1 MIDKREYALQK
12 WTHCKIWGCTV
23 CPTDSYDSM
32 AKCIV
37 CRKNEEREK
46 NKKSYWDRNK
56 GY

>member
-1 MIDKREYALQK
+1 MIDKREYALRK
-12 WTHCKIWGCTV
+12 WTNCKIWGCDV

-37 CRKNEEREK
+37 CRKNEERKK
-46 NKKSYWDRNK
+46 NQKSYWERHK